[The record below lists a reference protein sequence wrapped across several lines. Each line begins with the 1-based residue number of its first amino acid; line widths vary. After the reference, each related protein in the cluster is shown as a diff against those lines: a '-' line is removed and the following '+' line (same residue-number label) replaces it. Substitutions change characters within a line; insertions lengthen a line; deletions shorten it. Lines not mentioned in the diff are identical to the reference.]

1 MKNRFQKSIRKERQ
15 IGIHFSRILVDFGTE
30 NRPKMDQKSIPKGI
44 EKTIRKKLVKKG
56 RDAKRGHCGEAAS
69 MGWARP
75 SGTQFLM
82 IISLFS
88 LFFSL

>member
-1 MKNRFQKSIRKERQ
+1 MKNRVQKSIRKDSE

-56 RDAKRGHCGEAAS
+56 RDAKQGHCDKAAGRLRPGVGEAL
-69 MGWARP
+69 GDP
-75 SGTQFLM
+75 NF
-82 IISLFS
+82 
-88 LFFSL
+88 